1 MFNEELDLGD
11 VAAEEKEGGASKAD
25 HLVKQE
31 VQESTAAAPCQSAA
45 SIITSKVRSYQSTDQ
60 SVTFDG

>member
-11 VAAEEKEGGASKAD
+11 VAAEEKDGGASKAD

-31 VQESTAAAPCQSAA
+31 VQENTAAAPCQSAA
-45 SIITSKVRSYQSTDQ
+45 SIVISKVRSYQSTHQ
-60 SVTFDG
+60 SLTIDD